1 MHMPGAAA
9 DGAIV
14 NPAEAAGLAWR
25 RLEPERW
32 PLPAEAFPPEAAL
45 VGGAVRDALL
55 DRLASAPDLDLVV
68 EGDAIKLCRQL
79 GRRHGGSCVVLDAE
93 RSMARLVIGGWS
105 IDLARRDGADLDAD
119 LHRRDYTINAMALP
133 LADRRQLVDPLDG
146 LSHLQARQ
154 LVAVAE
160 DNLRDDPLRLLRG
173 LRLAAELNFELDAT
187 TRSWITQHHQA
198 IACVAGE
205 RVLAEL
211 EKLAAAPG
219 GEPWLAQCVELG
231 LLTPWRACSWSRDE
245 ADRLARCSVQAA
257 QQLGFSPEELTL
269 GLPLARLAN
278 VVDGAALEQLRS
290 SRKRQQQVSTL
301 RAWQRRL
308 VDAEPAAR
316 AEALPEDERL
326 QLHRDLEDTLPALVL
341 DWPINEARAWMKRW
355 HDSGD
360 RLFHPRPAIDGLTL
374 QRDLHIAPSPALGAL
389 LLHLMREQAFGRLS
403 SRDDAL
409 EQARQ
414 WLASAEHAGER
425 APRRD

>member
-245 ADRLARCSVQAA
+245 ADRLAR
-257 QQLGFSPEELTL
+257 
-269 GLPLARLAN
+269 
-278 VVDGAALEQLRS
+278 
-290 SRKRQQQVSTL
+290 
-301 RAWQRRL
+301 
-308 VDAEPAAR
+308 
-316 AEALPEDERL
+316 
-326 QLHRDLEDTLPALVL
+326 
-341 DWPINEARAWMKRW
+341 
-355 HDSGD
+355 
-360 RLFHPRPAIDGLTL
+360 
-374 QRDLHIAPSPALGAL
+374 
-389 LLHLMREQAFGRLS
+389 
-403 SRDDAL
+403 
-409 EQARQ
+409 
-414 WLASAEHAGER
+414 
-425 APRRD
+425 